1 MSESLAL
8 KITKATR
15 EELPAAVWS
24 FVYFFTLLA
33 SYYVLRPIRDEMAIQ
48 IGVKNLPSLFTYVFV
63 TMLALVPIF
72 GWLTAAVPRRKL
84 LPWLYAFFVLN
95 LLGFYVVMQ
104 AGEQSLAVAHLFYIW
119 ASVFNLFAVSVFW
132 SFMADCFKTDQ
143 AKRLYGFI
151 AAGGTLG
158 ALAGPLLTSQLVQ
171 VLGAKNMMLVSAGL
185 LSASIVAI
193 FRIKAWLNTQ
203 ALSASANTNAKT
215 ANEAQNL
222 DATLKGGLLSG
233 IVDIAKSPYLLGI
246 CLFLFCFALLST
258 FLYSQQTLLVP
269 AAITNSADRIQ
280 FLSYVDLAVNV
291 LTLLIQVFAFGALIQ
306 RLGILPL
313 LVAMPLVSVLGFA
326 ALALFPGLWVLV
338 VFGVIRRAGEYAVSK
353 PARETLFNVLPPDQK
368 YKAKNVIDTLVHRT
382 GDTASIWLF
391 DGLKKA
397 GMSLSTMTWLAVPV
411 AVLWFVV
418 SWYLGKAAAKMQ
430 RSESNAR
437 L

>member
-1 MSESLAL
+1 MKALAL
-8 KITKATR
+8 RLTNAIDD
-15 EELPAAVWS
+15 ELPAALWS

-48 IGVKNLPSLFTYVFV
+48 IGVKNLPALFTYVFF

-72 GWLTAAVPRRKL
+72 GWLTAKIPRRKL

-95 LLGFYVVMQ
+95 LLGFYAVMQ
-104 AGEQSLAVAHLFYIW
+104 AGEQLPAVSHAFYIW

-171 VLGAKNMMLVSAGL
+171 FLGAKNMMLVSAGL
-185 LSASIVAI
+185 LGVSIVAI
-193 FRIKAWLNTQ
+193 FRIKAWLHD
-203 ALSASANTNAKT
+203 KPHT
-215 ANEAQNL
+215 AAEKAEE

-233 IVDIAKSPYLLGI
+233 ILDIIRSPYLLCI

-258 FLYSQQTLLVP
+258 FLYSQQTILVP
-269 AAITNSADRIQ
+269 AAIANSADRIQ
-280 FLSYVDLAVNV
+280 FLSYVDLAVNA

-306 RLGILPL
+306 KLGVLPL
-313 LVAMPLVSVLGFA
+313 LVAMPLLSVVGFV
-326 ALALFPGLWVLV
+326 ALAMSPGLWVLV
-338 VFGVIRRAGEYAVSK
+338 VFGVLRRAGEYAVSK
-353 PARETLFNVLPPDQK
+353 PARETLFNVLPADQK

-391 DGLKKA
+391 DGLKRA
-397 GMSLSTMTWLAVPV
+397 GMSISTMTWLAVPV
-411 AVLWFVV
+411 ALIWLGV
-418 SWYLGKAAAKMQ
+418 SWYLGKTASKMQ
-430 RSESNAR
+430 SSDTIAANV
-437 L
+437 LKGGQP

>member
-1 MSESLAL
+1 MSASLASR
-8 KITKATR
+8 ITKATGD
-15 EELPAAVWS
+15 ELPAALWS

-72 GWLTAAVPRRKL
+72 GWLTSAVPRRKL

-95 LLGFYVVMQ
+95 LFGFYAVMQ
-104 AGEQSLAVAHLFYIW
+104 AGEQSLGVAHVFYIW

-171 VLGAKNMMLVSAGL
+171 VLGAKNMMLVSAAL
-185 LSASIVAI
+185 LSVSIVAI
-193 FRIKAWLNTQ
+193 FRIKAWLNTRPV
-203 ALSASANTNAKT
+203 SASISTSNAG
-215 ANEAQNL
+215 QNS

-233 IVDIAKSPYLLGI
+233 IVDIAKSPYLMGI

-291 LTLLIQVFAFGALIQ
+291 LTLLIQVFAFGTLIQ

-397 GMSLSTMTWLAVPV
+397 GMSISTMTWLAVPV

-418 SWYLGKAAAKMQ
+418 SWYLGKAAGKMQ
-430 RSESNAR
+430 RLESNAP

>member
-1 MSESLAL
+1 MSESLAA
-8 KITKATR
+8 KITKATGD
-15 EELPAAVWS
+15 ELPAALWS

-72 GWLTAAVPRRKL
+72 GWLTSAVPRRKL

-95 LLGFYVVMQ
+95 LLGFYAVMQ
-104 AGEQSLAVAHLFYIW
+104 AGEQSLGVAHVFYIW

-171 VLGAKNMMLVSAGL
+171 VLGAKNMMLVSAAL

-193 FRIKAWLNTQ
+193 IRIRAWLSTRPV
-203 ALSASANTNAKT
+203 SAGESITNAGK
-215 ANEAQNL
+215 NS

-233 IVDIAKSPYLLGI
+233 IVDIAKSPYLMGI

-291 LTLLIQVFAFGALIQ
+291 LTLLIQVFAFGTLIQ
-306 RLGILPL
+306 RLGVLPL

-397 GMSLSTMTWLAVPV
+397 GMSISTMTWLAVPV

-418 SWYLGKAAAKMQ
+418 SWYLGKAAGKMQ
-430 RSESNAR
+430 RLESNAP